1 MTTLLEL
8 ARTGDAIAGTSSKLE
23 KVRLLAAFFAAT
35 DEAELAA
42 AARYFG
48 GSVFPAGDGRTLN
61 VGGAAF
67 STVLR
72 EVSGADDE
80 TMRDAWRRHSDAGDV
95 TGDLL
100 GRLTGRET
108 EPMSISELDDTFAA
122 IAGARVARERNALL
136 SNVMRRVGPEEA
148 RYIAKLIT
156 SDMRIGL
163 REGLVEDAIASAF
176 DAELAAVNRAVMLT
190 GDLGEA
196 AILARTG
203 RLGEAA
209 PHWFVPL
216 RPMLASPVAD
226 ATEAI
231 ARTRRGCLG

>member
-1 MTTLLEL
+1 MFP
-8 ARTGDAIAGTSSKLE
+8 TGDE
-23 KVRLLAAFFAAT
+23 
-35 DEAELAA
+35 
-42 AARYFG
+42 
-48 GSVFPAGDGRTLN
+48 RTLN

-72 EVSGADDE
+72 EVSGADDD

-136 SNVMRRVGPEEA
+136 SNVLSRVGPDEA

-156 SDMRIGL
+156 CDMRIGL
-163 REGLVEDAIASAF
+163 REGLVEEAIASAF
-176 DAELAAVNRAVMLT
+176 DAELAAVSRAVMLT

-196 AILARTG
+196 ALLARSG
-203 RLGEAA
+203 PSR
-209 PHWFVPL
+209 
-216 RPMLASPVAD
+216 
-226 ATEAI
+226 
-231 ARTRRGCLG
+231 